1 MGGVTTENR
10 NVKVRAEEKLGGTGK
25 MHFPTGVGSSGH
37 TVMALAFGILPPW
50 GGFVPPEL
58 PRANHQT
65 SVSSVF
71 LVG

>member
-1 MGGVTTENR
+1 MTENR

-25 MHFPTGVGSSGH
+25 MHFPTGVGSCGH